1 MVAGTRVVVRKI
13 VNARVAPSQHLIV
26 LSSGSC
32 VLPLRNRYLRM
43 SRPRKFL
50 RPLPVVLPM
59 DVD

>member
-1 MVAGTRVVVRKI
+1 MVVGIHVAVRKI

-32 VLPLRNRYLRM
+32 VLPPRSRYLRM
-43 SRPRKFL
+43 LRPRKFL